1 MKIVEINAVPYGST
15 GKIAKQIAQ
24 VANMHGH
31 EAVFACSWTKIKK
44 NHMKKDEMLI
54 GSFLGKSLH
63 IALAKLTGFSG
74 YFGVI
79 DTLLLIRKLKKFQP
93 DILHLHILH
102 SWCVNLPLL
111 FRYIKKHDIKVVWTM
126 HDCWAF
132 TGQCPHFTM
141 AKCDKWKDGCYSCPQ
156 YRQYPQSYVDLTR
169 FMWKKKKE
177 WFTGVKDMTIVT
189 PSHWL
194 AGLVRESFLRDYPVK
209 VIHNGIDL
217 SVFKP
222 TESVIREKYHCENK
236 HVLLGVSFDWGKR
249 KGLDVFIE
257 LAKRLSDSYQIVLV
271 GTDDTIDQQLPPN
284 IISIHRTQNQE
295 ELAAIYSSAD
305 IFVNPTRE
313 EVLGLV
319 NIEALACGTP
329 VLTFATGGSP
339 EVAEES
345 CGSVVACD
353 DVDGMEREILR
364 ICEERPYSAQACID
378 RAKSFDMGLKFKEYI
393 DLYNAESQAEFDGG
407 R

>member
-44 NHMKKDEMLI
+44 NRMEKDEIPM

-63 IALAKLTGFSG
+63 ITLARLTGFNG
-74 YFGVI
+74 CFGI
-79 DTLLLIRKLKKFQP
+79 LDTLLFIRKLKRFQP

-102 SWCVNLPLL
+102 SWSVNLPLL
-111 FRYIKKHDIKVVWTM
+111 FRYIKKHDIKVIWTM

-132 TGQCPHFTM
+132 TGQCPYFDL
-141 AKCDKWKDGCYSCPQ
+141 AACGKWKRGCYSCPQ
-156 YRQYPQSYVDLTR
+156 YRSYPQSYVDHTK
-169 FMWKKKKE
+169 FMWKKKKT
-177 WFTGVKDMTIVT
+177 WFTGVKDLTIVT

-194 AGLVRESFLRDYPVK
+194 AGLVKESFLREYPVE

-222 TESVIREKYHCENK
+222 RESDFRRKHNCENK
-236 HVLLGVSFDWGKR
+236 NILLGVSFDWGKR

-257 LAKRLSDSYQIVLV
+257 LAKRLPDNYQIVLV
-271 GTDDTIDQQLPPN
+271 GTDETIDRQLPAG
-284 IISIHRTQNQE
+284 IISIHRTQNQQ
-295 ELAAIYSSAD
+295 ELAEIYSAAD
-305 IFVNPTRE
+305 LLVNPTRE
-313 EVLGLV
+313 DNYPTV
-319 NIEALACGTP
+319 NMESLACGTP

-339 EVAEES
+339 ES
-345 CGSVVACD
+345 IDDQCGAVVACD
-353 DVDGMEREILR
+353 DIGSMEREILR
-364 ICEERPYSAQACID
+364 ICEEKPYSMQACIHK
-378 RAKSFDMGLKFKEYI
+378 AKNFDMNHRFEEYI
-393 DLYNAESQAEFDGG
+393 RLCETGSTQKI
-407 R
+407 